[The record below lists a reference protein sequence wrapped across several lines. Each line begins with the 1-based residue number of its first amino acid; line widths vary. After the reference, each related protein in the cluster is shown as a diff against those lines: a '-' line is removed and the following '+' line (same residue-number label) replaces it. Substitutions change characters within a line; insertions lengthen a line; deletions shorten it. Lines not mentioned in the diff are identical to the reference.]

1 VGVPIPGMSPSLRP
15 ALVGPSAP
23 TRTWRY
29 ELLAVA
35 TGTLCSVFAAYAV
48 GLFAVSGGVV
58 LLAGQATLVGLA
70 CAAGLGAFGRGALYA
85 WVAVYAA
92 LLGEVMDHYLLG
104 LSGRSLG
111 ARVGALLEPDGLT
124 VLLVAALVLGT
135 LSWGLGRLGA
145 RAVAAVRRER
155 SAGTVG

>member
-1 VGVPIPGMSPSLRP
+1 MSASLRP
-15 ALVGPSAP
+15 ALLGSSAP
-23 TRTWRY
+23 PRDWRY
-29 ELLAVA
+29 ELLLVA
-35 TGTLCSVFAAYAV
+35 LVLFGSVFGAYAV

-58 LLAGQATLVGLA
+58 FLPGQATLVGLV
-70 CAAGLGAFGRGALYA
+70 CAASLGALGRGTLYG

-92 LLGEVMDHYLLG
+92 LLGETADHYLLG

-135 LSWGLGRLGA
+135 LSWGLGRLGVW
-145 RAVAAVRRER
+145 AVAAVRRER
-155 SAGTVG
+155 SAGTGG